1 MPLDATEAHAL
12 EPNERGLIDLELYRN
27 DNFSLFGF
35 KLSKVLDDV
44 VLIRYADLGDEHG
57 QTVMRNGIAIPLAH
71 VQRAWRIGK
80 VVLAGPDC
88 RHVKVNDHICFPSDK
103 GIPCSNLD
111 VDGVGVLRDATFLNE
126 GRIFGICK
134 PDQLNKKN
142 ASKSKR
148 TTKRSAK

>member
-71 VQRAWRIGK
+71 VAR
-80 VVLAGPDC
+80 LAYW
-88 RHVKVNDHICFPSDK
+88 
-103 GIPCSNLD
+103 
-111 VDGVGVLRDATFLNE
+111 
-126 GRIFGICK
+126 
-134 PDQLNKKN
+134 
-142 ASKSKR
+142 
-148 TTKRSAK
+148 